1 MNYSEILKSV
11 IITEKGA
18 TNVKKGNKYTF
29 LITDS
34 ATKGQVK
41 EAVETLY
48 KVKVISVNTLKN
60 KGKIK
65 RSMVKNR
72 VEFKTSYVK
81 KAIVQLDPKNTLKFY
96 DGGKE

>member
-72 VEFKTSYVK
+72 VEFKTSDVK

>member
-1 MNYSEILKSV
+1 MNYSKILKSV
-11 IITEKGA
+11 VITEKGS
-18 TNVKKGNKYTF
+18 TDVKKGNKYTF
-29 LITDS
+29 LVTDT

-41 EAVETLY
+41 DAVESLY

-72 VEFKTSYVK
+72 IEFTTPDLK
-81 KAIVQLDPKNTLKFY
+81 KAIVQLDSKDVLKFY
-96 DGGKE
+96 DGGKK

>member
-72 VEFKTSYVK
+72 VEFKTSDVK
-81 KAIVQLDPKNTLKFY
+81 KAIVQLDPKDTLKFY